1 MSLYKIVTL
10 NVDLCICKLYDLVP
24 RTLSANSLL
33 RVHGCGVGEPPL
45 QVPANDLRLVKLR
58 VNLRRRRMLMRLP
71 MMMLLAVSHVGR
83 MRRRRRPRR

>member
-58 VNLRRRRMLMRLP
+58 VNLRRRMLMRLP